1 MITTKILILAN
12 KDSGLY
18 RFRKELMQKFI
29 SSGNEVY
36 CSLPVEDFTKNITD
50 LGCKCIDTKISR
62 HGTNPIED
70 IKLFFKYIKILNKVK
85 PDAVLTY
92 TIKPNIYGGLAC
104 SLKRVPYLS
113 NITGLGVAVQ
123 NGGLMQKLTLF
134 LYKLGLRKSKM
145 IFFQNIANLKFM
157 QEKKIAKSNF
167 CLLPG
172 SGVNLEEN
180 CFEKYPNSD
189 EIVKFLIIGRIM
201 KDKGTDEIL
210 EAAKI
215 IKKEHNNAKFIF
227 IGPYDG
233 DYRQKIEQAENDG
246 YVEHIEKQ
254 PNVHPFIK
262 ESHVTLHASYHEGMS
277 NVLLETAASG
287 RPVIATDVPGCRET
301 YDDGISGFSFKP
313 RDVQSMVKAIEKF
326 LSLTNEQKAQMGIA
340 GRKKVEKEF
349 DRNII
354 VNAYLKELSEIQSKS
369 DT

>member
-1 MITTKILILAN
+1 MIKTKILILAN

-29 SSGNEVY
+29 SDGNEVF
-36 CSLPVEDFTKNITD
+36 CSLPTEDFTENITD

-70 IKLFFKYIKILNKVK
+70 IKLFFNYIKIINKIR
-85 PDAVLTY
+85 PDVVLTY

-104 SLKRVPYLS
+104 SVKRIPYLS
-113 NITGLGVAVQ
+113 NITGLGVAIQ

-134 LYKLGLRKSKM
+134 LYKLGLQKSKR
-145 IFFQNIANLKFM
+145 IFFQNNSNLKFM
-157 QEKKIAKSNF
+157 KEKKIAKSSC

-180 CFEKYPNSD
+180 CFEKYPDND
-189 EIVKFLIIGRIM
+189 EIVNFLIIGRIM
-201 KDKGTDEIL
+201 QDKGTDEIL

-215 IKKEHNNAKFIF
+215 IKKEHKNVNFTF

-233 DYRQKIEQAENDG
+233 DYRQKIEQAEKDG
-246 YVEHIEKQ
+246 YVKHIEKQ
-254 PNVHPFIK
+254 PCVHSFIK
-262 ESHVTLHASYHEGMS
+262 ESHATLHASYHEGMS

-287 RPVIATDVPGCRET
+287 RPIIATDVPGCCET

-313 RDVQSMVKAIEKF
+313 RDVQSMVQAIEKF
-326 LSLTNEQKAQMGIA
+326 LLLTNEQKAQMGIA

-354 VNAYLKELSEIQSKS
+354 IEAYLKELSEIK
-369 DT
+369 